1 LFKLHTDKY
10 EQDMDM
16 RYLKGLGLGA
26 LLGVAFVAGLAFD
39 NDDKDAPVEVNS
51 DGRLQYKWYS
61 PQTPKT
67 LSFAGEKVPL
77 ERWEVKERLDREL
90 LMNYYMHGSTL
101 YILKLSTRVFPTIER
116 KLKTNGLSDD
126 FKYLCVAESSLQNP
140 TSPAGAVGYWQFM
153 KETGL
158 RYGLEITD
166 EVDERYHLEKATD
179 AACKYLKDAYGKF
192 GNWTAAA
199 ASYNCGM
206 GGFSN
211 HSSFQM
217 SGNYYDLLL
226 PEETNRYIFRI
237 LALKHLLGNAAKF
250 GFVLPPEDVYQPL
263 KTRELTIT
271 SSIPNLAQ
279 FAQNEGTSYKM
290 LKLLNPWMRDR
301 KLTVKP
307 GKSYTVQLP
316 AAG

>member
-1 LFKLHTDKY
+1 MNRKHIKT
-10 EQDMDM
+10 
-16 RYLKGLGLGA
+16 LGLGI
-26 LLGVAFVAGLAFD
+26 LLGVTFVAGLAFD
-39 NDDKDAPVEVNS
+39 KDDKDAPVEVQE

-61 PQTPKT
+61 TALPKQM
-67 LSFAGEKVPL
+67 SFAGEKVPL
-77 ERWEVKERLDREL
+77 DRWEVKERLDREI

-101 YILKLSTRVFPTIER
+101 YILKLSTRVFPMIE
-116 KLKTNGLSDD
+116 KQLKANGLPDD

-153 KETGL
+153 RETGT

-166 EVDERYHLEKATD
+166 EVDERYDLEKATN
-179 AACKYLKDAYGKF
+179 AACRYLTDAYKKF

-211 HSSFQM
+211 QSSFQM

-226 PEETNRYIFRI
+226 PEETNRYVFRI
-237 LALKHLLGNAAKF
+237 LALKHLLGNAPKF
-250 GFVLPPEDVYQPL
+250 GYIVPESDAYQPVP
-263 KTRELTIT
+263 TRTMSIT
-271 SSIPNLAQ
+271 ESVPNLAQ
-279 FAQNEGTSYKM
+279 FAMDQGTTYKM
-290 LKLLNPWMRDR
+290 LKILNPWMRDR
-301 KLTVKP
+301 KLTVKA

-316 AAG
+316 VNK